1 MRNTTRP
8 ASKPGSS
15 TDDAIN
21 TQPVIWFSLLW
32 LSLGLVALYATLF
45 ANTRL
50 LANTRAADT
59 TIIGTDELGGTER
72 YLAYVSTDKPVYRA
86 GENVYLRTV
95 ILHAGDN
102 TPAQPGNHTVVVK
115 ISGPKGDIVHE
126 GYANDNQNSIGYQWT
141 VPDGTAGGQYTA
153 TVTSPA
159 LGLPETTRTFDIRAF
174 RAPRIKSQIQF
185 TRDGYGAGDQVR
197 ASVSLERA
205 EGSAPEGAMV
215 TAIARLDGREVY
227 RGPAVPVSADGI
239 VDAVFNLPEKISKGD
254 GSLSFVIEDGGVVET
269 ASKSLPILLNTLDI
283 AFYPEGGELIAGV
296 QGKVYF
302 QALLT
307 NGKPADVEGFITEVD
322 DNNPVAN
329 FRSSHEGRGV
339 FQFTPQAG
347 KRYKAVFSAPSGI
360 TEPSS
365 LPDVKRSG
373 TAISSSQDS
382 YEYAN
387 PIEVT
392 ITSNA
397 AHHPARVTLYKRD
410 QLLDSVELSTAGTNT
425 VFANRTQLN
434 AKDAEGVLIATVW
447 DNNGR
452 PLAERLVYRKPRFG
466 LNVALQLSDG
476 PFIPGAEVSIDIQTT
491 DDSGNPVEAM
501 VGVTVTDDTV
511 LELIDKREQAPRLP
525 VMVYLENDVLD
536 LADAHVYLD
545 KDNPIADTAIDL
557 LLGTQGWR
565 RFILTDYPQIKQ
577 QYPAHSTRALAEAS
591 RRQPV
596 FRLGN
601 EVDRAMVRAMEFN
614 VQIMQAEVA
623 MEAMPAQAR
632 QIKALDEADAVAD
645 NNAVAEV
652 IVAAPPMAEIEQR
665 AEIQQPAEPEAAEE
679 QLAADIAQ
687 GADADQLL
695 IAPVNAKRLADNAVR
710 PRPGNGGYI
719 REYAYQ
725 TRANRKP
732 NDRID
737 FTETLY
743 WNSGIKTGARDGKA
757 TMQFSLSD
765 SVTTFR
771 VMADAHGRNGAI
783 GSGDTMIASVEP
795 FYITAKMPQQ
805 VIASDVIELPVTLVN
820 TTSKTIAN
828 ASVNITGKGIETTQ
842 HSAITLAPGAR
853 LRQVIS
859 VSASAAGTYPITITA
874 QAGEYSD
881 TVTRQLTV
889 NAAGFPIAFN
899 AGGLLSST
907 TPHNTTVVI
916 PADVTDGSLQATAS
930 VYPSPLASM
939 EEALNALLR
948 EPHGCFEQTSS
959 TNYPLV
965 MAQQYFDSHTGV
977 DPATIARSRDL
988 LKTGYQKLIGFESED
1003 NGYEWFGANPA
1014 HEALT
1019 AYGLMEFTDMAKVM
1033 QIDDDMLSRTRN
1045 WLLSR
1050 RDGNGG
1056 FSRNDK
1062 ALDSFGRAPAATTD
1076 AYIVWS
1082 LLESGQSAQSLSKE
1096 IKHVKDSAFNGN
1108 DSYIDALAANILY
1121 LAGDSDSADLLSE
1134 KLIKATAENGAV
1146 EGSTT
1151 SITNSGGDSLTIETT
1166 SLALLAWLRNDE
1178 QFAAQVEH
1186 SIKWL
1191 FERSKAGRFGS
1202 TQSTVLALKAIN
1214 TYDAARAVPKQ
1225 PGTVQLYVNGSA
1237 VGQPVSFDTQSKGA
1251 IALPDFAKHLSTGE
1265 NRIELQMTDGSK
1277 MPFALEITYNTSK
1290 PASASTTPVTMTTS
1304 LSHTRITEGEPVE
1317 LQATVTTG
1325 DNNVPTPIAI
1335 IGIPAGLELRHD
1347 QLKELIG
1354 ADRIS
1359 AYEVRDS
1366 ELILYWRAL
1375 KAGDTR
1381 VIPVSLTAD
1390 IPGTYN
1396 APASRVYPY
1405 YTDEQKH
1412 WLAGHSIEVVAK

>member
-1 MRNTTRP
+1 MRNRTH
-8 ASKPGSS
+8 SVS
-15 TDDAIN
+15 THEWRSHY
-21 TQPVIWFSLLW
+21 TKTLRSLLW
-32 LSLGLVALYATLF
+32 LSLIWLSVGLIALYAT
-45 ANTRL
+45 ARY
-50 LANTRAADT
+50 APARAQPA
-59 TIIGTDELGGTER
+59 GTDGILNAEDLGGEER

-95 ILHAGDN
+95 ILRAGDN
-102 TPAQPGNHTVVVK
+102 TPAQARNHTAVIK

-126 GYANDNQNSIGYQWT
+126 GYAHDNQNSIGYQWT
-141 VPDGTAGGQYTA
+141 VPDGTAGGQYIA

-215 TAIARLDGREVY
+215 TAIARLDGKEVY

-239 VDAVFNLPEKISKGD
+239 VDAVFDLPQQINSGD

-269 ASKSLPILLNTLDI
+269 ASKSLPILLNKLDI
-283 AFYPEGGELIAGV
+283 AFYPEGGELIAGI

-307 NGKPADVEGFITEVD
+307 NGKPADVEGFITEV
-322 DNNPVAN
+322 NNSVPIAN

-339 FQFTPQAG
+339 FQFTPLAG
-347 KRYKAVFSAPSGI
+347 KRYKAVFAAPSGI
-360 TEPSS
+360 TEPSL
-365 LPDVKRSG
+365 LPDVKNNG
-373 TAISSSQDS
+373 TAISSSHGA
-382 YEYAN
+382 YEYID
-387 PIEVT
+387 PIHFT
-392 ITSNA
+392 ITSNDA
-397 AHHPARVTLYKRD
+397 RQPARVTLYKRD

-425 VFANRTQLN
+425 VFATRTQLK
-434 AKDAEGVLIATVW
+434 AKDAEGVLIVTVW
-447 DNNGR
+447 DGNGR
-452 PLAERLVYRKPRFG
+452 PLAERLIYRKPRFG
-466 LNVALQLSDG
+466 LNVALQLSEG
-476 PFIPGAEVSIDIQTT
+476 PFIPGADARIDIQTT
-491 DDSGNPVEAM
+491 DDNGNPVEAM

-565 RFILTDYPQIKQ
+565 RFILTDYQQIKQ
-577 QYPAHSTRALAEAS
+577 QHPALSARAMAEAS

-601 EVDRAMVRAMEFN
+601 EAERAMVRGMQLDVQMMAQAN
-614 VQIMQAEVA
+614 VAV
-623 MEAMPAQAR
+623 EAMAVQRR
-632 QIKALDEADAVAD
+632 QIKALNVADAVAED
-645 NNAVAEV
+645 AVADVV
-652 IVAAPPMAEIEQR
+652 IAAVPAVENLQPAAPEADEDLLAAEI
-665 AEIQQPAEPEAAEE
+665 AE
-679 QLAADIAQ
+679 
-687 GADADQLL
+687 GANEDQLL
-695 IAPVNAKRLADNAVR
+695 AEPVNAKVLADIA
-710 PRPGNGGYI
+710 PRPVNGGYI

-732 NDRID
+732 NDRVD

-757 TMQFSLSD
+757 TVKFSLSD

-783 GSGDTMIASVEP
+783 GSGDAMIASVEP
-795 FYITAKMPQQ
+795 FYITAKMPQH
-805 VIASDVIELPVTLVN
+805 VIASDVIDLPVTLVN

-842 HSAITLAPGAR
+842 QNSITLAPGAR
-853 LRQVIS
+853 LRQVIT
-859 VSASAAGTYPITITA
+859 VTASTAGTYPITITA
-874 QAGEYSD
+874 QAGDYRD
-881 TVTRQLTV
+881 TVTRNLTI

-899 AGGLLSST
+899 TGGLLSST

-916 PADVTDGSLQATAS
+916 PADVTDGSLHATAS
-930 VYPSPLASM
+930 VFPSPLASM

-1033 QIDDDMLSRTRN
+1033 QIDDDMLGRTRN

-1050 RDGNGG
+1050 RDGEGG
-1056 FSRNDK
+1056 FKRNDK
-1062 ALDSFGRAPAATTD
+1062 ALDSFGRAPDTTTD

-1096 IKHVKDSAFNGN
+1096 IKQVRDSAFNGK

-1121 LAGDSDSADLLSE
+1121 LAGDVDSADLLSE
-1134 KLIKATAENGAV
+1134 KLIKATSENGAV

-1178 QFAAQVEH
+1178 RFAAQVEH

-1214 TYDAARAVPKQ
+1214 AYDAARAVPKQ
-1225 PGTVQLYVNGSA
+1225 PGSVQLFVNGKT
-1237 VGQPVSFDTQSKGA
+1237 VGQPVSFDATSKA
-1251 IALPDFAKHLSTGE
+1251 VIALPDFATHLSAGE
-1265 NRIELQMTDGSK
+1265 NQIELRMADGSK
-1277 MPFALEITYNTSK
+1277 MPFALEVTYNTSV
-1290 PASASTTPVTMTTS
+1290 PANASTTPVTMTTT
-1304 LSHTRITEGEPVE
+1304 LSHDRISEGEPVE
-1317 LQATVTTG
+1317 LQATITAG

-1405 YTDEQKH
+1405 YTDEQKL
-1412 WLAGHSIEVVAK
+1412 WQAGHSIEVVAK